1 MLDIIRTYVYNK
13 IIKRNTKPI
22 RKGYTKMTEQEL
34 QNAIKELSKLDNVT
48 LEKALEKVHG
58 TELSKARMM
67 QLIEDYRYIEAT
79 MKKWFR
85 Q

>member
-1 MLDIIRTYVYNK
+1 
-13 IIKRNTKPI
+13 
-22 RKGYTKMTEQEL
+22 MTEQEL
-34 QNAIKELSKLDNVT
+34 QNAIKELSKLDNAT

-67 QLIEDYRYIEAT
+67 QLIEDYRYIETT
-79 MKKWFR
+79 MKQWFR